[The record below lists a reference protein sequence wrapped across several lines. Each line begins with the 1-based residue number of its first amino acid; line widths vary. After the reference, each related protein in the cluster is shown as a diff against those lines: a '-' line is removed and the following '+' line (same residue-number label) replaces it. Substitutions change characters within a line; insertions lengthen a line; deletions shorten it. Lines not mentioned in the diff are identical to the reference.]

1 MSQTVCPNCGQV
13 NRAGAKF
20 CSKCRSQLPAPP
32 PPGEPLGGP
41 SVAPPVQSPA
51 GQFPPTAVTPT
62 PKRNIWLWAAIVVV
76 ILLIVGVLAFIFWP
90 SDDESAVM
98 SDGTPTVEIE
108 EAPEE
113 TETPEPI
120 PTEQPNPTATVED
133 SAVTLPI
140 EPTAETEFAEAP
152 PIVNLLANGNFEQ
165 NWNDGWTRTLD
176 PAVVGPQRIE
186 VVDVEQG
193 ASGRGLHIEQSGPD
207 RLTLEQSSMITNPA
221 NMQFSAEVK
230 LAGSIDPAT
239 GAEGLGALML
249 IYRGED
255 QSPLGYSIWVNGEQR
270 SSPLFGIEPLPPVSN
285 NVSRRWLGSG
295 WQPIKIDLR
304 QEIIN
309 SLPTVNPDMV
319 RFITVIFLAT
329 GSDNCTLDGC
339 PVDIQ
344 AVDLVLW
351 SE

>member
-1 MSQTVCPNCGQV
+1 MSQTVCPNCGQA

-32 PPGEPLGGP
+32 PLGGP
-41 SVAPPVQSPA
+41 LGDPPVAPPVQSPA

-62 PKRNIWLWAAIVVV
+62 LKRNIWLWGAIVLVV
-76 ILLIVGVLAFIFWP
+76 LLIIGVLAFIFWP
-90 SDDESAVM
+90 SDDESVVI
-98 SDGTPTVEIE
+98 SDETPTAETE

-120 PTEQPNPTATVED
+120 PTEQPDPTATVED
-133 SAVTLPI
+133 SAIPTPI
-140 EPTAETEFAEAP
+140 EPTAETELAEP
-152 PIVNLLANGNFEQ
+152 PPVVNLLSNGNFEQ
-165 NWNDGWTRTLD
+165 NWDVGWTRTLD
-176 PAVVGPQRIE
+176 PAVIGPQRTE
-186 VVDVEQG
+186 VVNVGQG

-207 RLTLEQSSMITNPA
+207 QLTLEQLVMIPNPA

-230 LAGSIDPAT
+230 LAGFIDPAT
-239 GAEGLGALML
+239 GAEGIGALML

-270 SSPLFGIEPLPPVSN
+270 SSPLFGIEPLPPVGS
-285 NVSRRWLGSG
+285 NVSRRWLGSD

-319 RFITVIFLAT
+319 RSITVMFLAA
-329 GSDNCTLDGC
+329 GSDYCTPDGC
-339 PVDIQ
+339 PVNIQ
-344 AVDLVLW
+344 AVDLVLS